1 MKPAECGRQCRQQH
15 RPRYWQSWLA
25 VLMLVWVMC
34 LMPQAQAAGIAV
46 FTPRIEADGE
56 GYGLSADFMI
66 DLPPRIEEV
75 INRGIELHFVVDFEL
90 TRSRWYWFDARI
102 AQRSRTYRLSY
113 HALTRR
119 YRLSTGGLHQGF
131 ATLNEALRVLA
142 RLRNWPVAD
151 QGDLSPDV
159 VYLAALRMR
168 LDLSQMPKTFQVSA
182 RAKSEWNLDSG
193 WLRWR
198 FQPPAADVSGA
209 PAADAGPIQGGKAPI
224 HADQAAGA
232 AEPAGEATKE
242 PDKVQDKTLP
252 ADPSADIPAVPT
264 EADFAGAEAPAD
276 GARSPDL
283 PPAPQQEQQEKQEAQ
298 ETPKMRESAP

>member
-1 MKPAECGRQCRQQH
+1 MKLAECGRQCRQQH
-15 RPRYWQSWLA
+15 RPRYWQSWLT

-34 LMPQAQAAGIAV
+34 LMPQAQASGIAV

-56 GYGLSADFMI
+56 GYVLSADFMI

-131 ATLNEALRVLA
+131 ATLNDALRVLA

-159 VYLAALRMR
+159 LYLAALRMR

-198 FQPPAADVSGA
+198 FQPPSADVAGA
-209 PAADAGPIQGGKAPI
+209 PAADSGLIQGGKAPI

-232 AEPAGEATKE
+232 AEPAGGATKE

-252 ADPSADIPAVPT
+252 ADSSADIPAVPT
-264 EADFAGAEAPAD
+264 EADFAGAEARAD